1 MADEASQAGVADEAR
16 QTRIPAGTSAD
27 AGALAAS
34 EAKCARYCE
43 QVSTLTGHVERLVQE
58 VELLRRGQHRV
69 ENARTAA
76 NVSLKN
82 KSIEM
87 SATFHK
93 KLLEKVAELNE
104 GGSSL
109 LTEAQER
116 HDELTKQLQ
125 EEKLRHETAKEQV

>member
-1 MADEASQAGVADEAR
+1 MPNWLKRETELLGVADEAR

-76 NVSLKN
+76 EARATALEANANTLRALVMEYLSAADRDSASRGRGKRSVSCSFGFCFGL
-82 KSIEM
+82 
-87 SATFHK
+87 
-93 KLLEKVAELNE
+93 
-104 GGSSL
+104 
-109 LTEAQER
+109 
-116 HDELTKQLQ
+116 
-125 EEKLRHETAKEQV
+125 